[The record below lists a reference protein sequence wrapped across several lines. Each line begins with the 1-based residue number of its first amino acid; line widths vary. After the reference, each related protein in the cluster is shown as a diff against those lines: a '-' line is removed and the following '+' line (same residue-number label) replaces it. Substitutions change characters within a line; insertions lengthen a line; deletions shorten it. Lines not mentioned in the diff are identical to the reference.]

1 MRRGLLVVLVTC
13 VLFNSIYSKG
23 FETRCKLVRELVRV
37 GLSHHL
43 FLGQWV
49 CLIEKV
55 SNRDT
60 RALTVSY
67 YGKKSYGLYQIPGK
81 WCREGKKGGE
91 CNIACELLLD
101 DDIRDDTECAVT
113 IFHREGFQ
121 YWTMWTKRCKNDNHI
136 TNEIYKCPDLISQ
149 RSMESPDRTLMPHS
163 EALRVKRRL
172 SRKGMERSRLYSYY
186 GLPWL
191 A

>member
-1 MRRGLLVVLVTC
+1 MRCGLVVIVTC
-13 VLFNSIYSKG
+13 VLFNSINSKR
-23 FETRCKLVRELVRV
+23 FETRCKLVRELVKV
-37 GLSHHL
+37 GLPNHL

-60 RALTVSY
+60 RALTVASN
-67 YGKKSYGLYQIPGK
+67 GKKSYGLYQIPSK

-91 CNIACELLLD
+91 CNIACELLID

-113 IFHREGFQ
+113 IFHREGFK
-121 YWTMWTKRCKNDNHI
+121 YWTQWTNRCKNDNHI